1 MPTALAEPVDVAA
14 LAEALRGPLLRV
26 SRRLRLEAQK
36 AGLSVLDALILGA
49 VTKKPGVGVS
59 ALAEA
64 EQTSKPTMSAHIMRL
79 VAAGLLERRI
89 DAADGRRWGL
99 AVTAA
104 GARKLEAI
112 RRQRNDWL
120 AARLTKLTPEER
132 DLLAAAAAPLLRLT
146 TVEP

>member
-1 MPTALAEPVDVAA
+1 MAA
-14 LAEALRGPLLRV
+14 LDLLDNTTLAGAMRPALLRI
-26 SRRLRLEAQK
+26 SRRLRLEAHK

-49 VTKKPGVGVS
+49 VKKNPGVGVS

-79 VAAGLLERRI
+79 AAAGLLERRG
-89 DAADGRRWGL
+89 DESDRRRAGL

-120 AARLTKLTPEER
+120 AARLAKLTPEER
-132 DLLAAAAAPLLRLT
+132 NALAAAVEPLLRLT

>member
-1 MPTALAEPVDVAA
+1 MAA
-14 LAEALRGPLLRV
+14 LDLLDNTTLADAMRPALLRI
-26 SRRLRLEAQK
+26 SRRLRLEAHK

-49 VTKKPGVGVS
+49 VKKNPGVGVS

-79 VAAGLLERRI
+79 AAAGLLERRG
-89 DAADGRRWGL
+89 DATDRRRAGL

-104 GARKLEAI
+104 GLRKLEAI

-120 AARLTKLTPEER
+120 AARLAKLTPAER
-132 DLLAAAAAPLLRLT
+132 DALAAAVEPLLRLT

>member
-1 MPTALAEPVDVAA
+1 VSLAQAPDVTV
-14 LAEALRGPLLRV
+14 LADALRPALLRI
-26 SRRLRLEAQK
+26 SRRLRLEAHK
-36 AGLSVLDALILGA
+36 AGLSMLDALILGA
-49 VTKKPGVGVS
+49 VKKQPGVGVS

-79 VAAGLLERRI
+79 TAAGLLERSS
-89 DAADGRRWGL
+89 DALDRRRAGL

-120 AARLTKLTPEER
+120 AARLAKLTPDEQ
-132 DLLAAAAAPLLRLT
+132 DALARAVAPLLRVT
-146 TVEP
+146 EMQP

>member
-1 MPTALAEPVDVAA
+1 MSALDLLDITT
-14 LAEALRGPLLRV
+14 LADALRPALLRI
-26 SRRLRLEAQK
+26 SRRLRLEAHK
-36 AGLSVLDALILGA
+36 SGLSVLDALILGA
-49 VTKKPGVGVS
+49 VTKNPGVGVS

-79 VAAGLLERRI
+79 AAAGLLERRG
-89 DAADGRRWGL
+89 DEADRRRSGL

-120 AARLTKLTPEER
+120 AARLAKLTPEER
-132 DLLAAAAAPLLRLT
+132 DAVAAAVAPLLRLT